1 MAFGS
6 RKARE
11 MFADLKIDQISPNP
25 DQPRKFFDEAKHQ
38 ELKGSIEENGLLQ
51 PVVVR
56 PVEGGEA
63 PYMLIAGERRWRA
76 CRAAGLTVIPSK
88 VIKDI
93 DEERAYVLSIA
104 ENVGREDM
112 TIMEEAGAYADL
124 AAAGWNPAKTAKQ
137 FGKTETHIKWRL
149 GLLTLRQEVAEM
161 VDKGHIKP
169 NLAWHIAQ
177 LNPGNQMVAATRY
190 VRGDFDSEAEAQHF
204 ANGLKTME
212 KQTSLTNEEAPSVEE
227 QESRKKAKAKAKDG
241 LGKAEEVLLPLLEEL
256 AEKKPEDLAVILGD
270 DLDRHVRV
278 VGKLFSQV
286 QLVRNLLSKAQGIQ
300 RAMSAEFNKK
310 VAEVQQEARAEQE
323 SKGKD
328 AAAPEAKKTAS
339 AKPEAKK
346 AAPAKPG
353 PKPSGATRPG
363 SRTSAA
369 GANTATTRKA
379 PAKKQVAKSGAAT
392 ETKAA
397 GGTGTTATK

>member
-1 MAFGS
+1 
-6 RKARE
+6 
-11 MFADLKIDQISPNP
+11 MFADLKIEEIAPNP
-25 DQPRKFFDEAKHQ
+25 EQPRKFFDQAKHE

-56 PVEGGEA
+56 PVEGDEV

-76 CRAAGLTVIPSK
+76 CKAAGLTVIPSK

-212 KQTSLTNEEAPSVEE
+212 KQTSLTNEEAPSAEE
-227 QESRKKAKAKAKDG
+227 QETRKKAKAKAKDG

-300 RAMSAEFNKK
+300 RAMQEQFNKAA
-310 VAEVQQEARAEQE
+310 VEVQKE
-323 SKGKD
+323 
-328 AAAPEAKKTAS
+328 AAAKKAETAPKSEVVEAEKPTEPKAGEKPVVKPAAKPQPTKKAAAKPTTRTAAATKPVARKAPTKKTA
-339 AKPEAKK
+339 
-346 AAPAKPG
+346 
-353 PKPSGATRPG
+353 PKNE
-363 SRTSAA
+363 A
-369 GANTATTRKA
+369 GA
-379 PAKKQVAKSGAAT
+379 AK
-392 ETKAA
+392 
-397 GGTGTTATK
+397 